1 LLNKFRSSL
10 QPIITRLGM
19 AFASTQ
25 LPPNFWTSL
34 ALVTAVISGVIY
46 MTASPSIGVPWFYAS
61 SLGSI
66 VLLISGFLDIVD
78 GSVAIVTKKTSKK
91 GAFFDSIFD
100 KIAEVLIFIGIAIGN
115 LADPLWCMTA
125 LSLSL
130 LVSYIRARAESIGIQ
145 LKGIGIGERAERLL
159 IVAIIGII
167 PIPGAMQW
175 AIKIVSIVAAVTF
188 TQRIINTYKT
198 L

>member
-1 LLNKFRSSL
+1 
-10 QPIITRLGM
+10 M
-19 AFASTQ
+19 AFASTR
-25 LPPNFWTSL
+25 LSPNFWTGL
-34 ALVTAVISGVIY
+34 ALVTAIISGVIY
-46 MTASPSIGVPWFYAS
+46 MTATPSIGVPWFYAS

-78 GSVAIVTKKTSKK
+78 GSVAVVTKKTSKK
-91 GAFFDSIFD
+91 VAFFDSTVD

-130 LVSYIRARAESIGIQ
+130 LVSYVRARAESIGIQ

-159 IVAIIGII
+159 IVAIIGMI

-188 TQRIINTYKT
+188 TQRIINTYKM